1 MPTNEMLTEVTATIE
16 VLVPPAVPEL
26 YFWAL
31 QAGFSGGGAAHTGLQ
46 WFPKGAG
53 RPAVN
58 WGGYHATGREL
69 DGTVSDLPSVDGNV
83 NTRWYDWEPQ
93 RPHVLRI
100 YRSPDDRGWR
110 ASIDGTVIRDL
121 YAPGDHLTSP
131 VVWSEVFAACDHP
144 SATVRW
150 SGLRAVT
157 ASGREV
163 EPEGVMVSYQS
174 FADGG
179 CDNTN
184 IEVDDVGVLQTTN
197 TVRVTPAGAVVPLRR
212 SG

>member
-1 MPTNEMLTEVTATIE
+1 MRATIE

-58 WGGYHATGREL
+58 WGGYHSSGREL
-69 DGTVSDLPSVDGNV
+69 DGTVSELPSVDGNV

-93 RPHVLRI
+93 RPHALRVS
-100 YRSPDDRGWR
+100 RPPNGQGWR
-110 ASIDGTVIRDL
+110 ATIDDVVIRDL
-121 YAPGDHLTSP
+121 YGPGEYLTSP
-131 VVWSEVFAACDHP
+131 VMWSEVFAACDHP
-144 SATVRW
+144 SVVVRW
-150 SGLRAVT
+150 SGLLVVT
-157 ASGREV
+157 ASGQEV
-163 EPEGVMVSYQS
+163 EPDGLVTNYQS
-174 FADGG
+174 YADGG

-184 IEVDDVGVLQTTN
+184 IDLDDVGALQITN
-197 TVRVTPAGAVVPLRR
+197 TERVTPGGAVLALRR
-212 SG
+212 GIEG